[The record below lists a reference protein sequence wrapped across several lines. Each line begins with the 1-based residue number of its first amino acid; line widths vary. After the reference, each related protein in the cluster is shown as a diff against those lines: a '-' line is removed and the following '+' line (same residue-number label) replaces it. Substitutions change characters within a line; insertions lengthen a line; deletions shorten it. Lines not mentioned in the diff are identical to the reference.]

1 MGILFRTLAC
11 LGILVASVAPL
22 AAFEGPTTAAAN
34 DSAGAPAEEAK
45 SSVSTAQRMIE
56 AGVKSY
62 DEGKMNQAIRAFT
75 KALKGGG
82 LNNAQT
88 ARALYYRGLA
98 YRRQEKP
105 AQAISDLSRAAWMKD
120 GLNATE
126 QQNALSNRVGAY
138 QDAGIS
144 NVPSLTPAPA
154 AFASDASG
162 WSTAMNGETLAPPV
176 APPVSSIAP
185 APPPATLSATPTAS
199 PPASSSGSGGVS
211 GFFSSITNMFSSSS
225 SSSNDSPPPPPPS
238 NTPVTSTAALSG
250 DDTAAP
256 AAGWTTTEVG
266 SSPLPPVTPPVA
278 EPVTPP
284 PAPAASETPAFV
296 TQVAKAPAPPPAAAP
311 SSAASGNYL
320 VQVAAVRT
328 REEAYALSVRLMSQH
343 ASELGGRRPSVDE
356 TVIGSMGTFY
366 RVRLGPYASAEESE
380 NLCGS
385 IRSSGFDCLVVT
397 Q

>member
-1 MGILFRTLAC
+1 MGILLRTLAC
-11 LGILVASVAPL
+11 LGILLASVAPL

-34 DSAGAPAEEAK
+34 NAPAAPANAEEE
-45 SSVSTAQRMIE
+45 SSVNPSQRMIE
-56 AGVKSY
+56 AGVKAY
-62 DEGKMNQAIRAFT
+62 DTGKMDQAIRAFT

-105 AQAISDLSRAAWMKD
+105 AQAISDLSRAAWMKN
-120 GLNATE
+120 GLDATE

-138 QDAGIS
+138 RDAGIAS
-144 NVPSLTPAPA
+144 VPSLTPAPA
-154 AFASDASG
+154 AFDSDLGG
-162 WSTAMNGETLAPPV
+162 WSTAMNGEVLAPPV
-176 APPVSSIAP
+176 APVTSIAP
-185 APPPATLSATPTAS
+185 APPPATLSGAPTSS
-199 PPASSSGSGGVS
+199 PPASSSSSGGVS
-211 GFFSSITNMFSSSS
+211 GFFSSITNMFGGSS
-225 SSSNDSPPPPPPS
+225 SSSNDSPPPPPPDA
-238 NTPVTSTAALSG
+238 TPVTSTASLAG
-250 DDTAAP
+250 NDTVEP
-256 AAGWTTTEVG
+256 SAGWTTTEVG
-266 SSPLPPVTPPVA
+266 SSPLPPVTPP
-278 EPVTPP
+278 
-284 PAPAASETPAFV
+284 PAPAASASPAFD
-296 TQVAKAPAPPPAAAP
+296 TKVAKAPPPPAAAP
-311 SSAASGNYL
+311 PASAGKYH

-343 ASELGGRRPSVDE
+343 ASELGGRRPSVEE

-366 RVRLGPYASAEESE
+366 RVRLGPFASANEPE